1 MTWGSLGTRVL
12 SHPQISFFDKTGAI
26 VGPLLLMMLNDGMNG
41 KFRTCGELLSEWDG
55 GTWGTEG
62 IVEHSGIL
70 VGHLRWL
77 ANFGK
82 QSTPGWM

>member
-1 MTWGSLGTRVL
+1 
-12 SHPQISFFDKTGAI
+12 
-26 VGPLLLMMLNDGMNG
+26 MMLNDGMNG

-62 IVEHSGIL
+62 VVEHSGIL

-82 QSTPGWM
+82 QEAHLDGCSTVEIDLFEMDLVLQQCCTDFPQKLCGIM

>member
-1 MTWGSLGTRVL
+1 MMA
-12 SHPQISFFDKTGAI
+12 FFW
-26 VGPLLLMMLNDGMNG
+26 

-62 IVEHSGIL
+62 VVEHSGIL
-70 VGHLRWL
+70 VGHLGWL